1 MVLRYV
7 YGLKGES
14 MKTSTYFQ
22 TSRRSFALSALVLG
36 ASSLLG
42 CRDGSNPAA
51 PSTSAGESSSASL
64 SADSRVVAVTRSI
77 ADLWILS
84 GGALVGATDDAI
96 EYFGLGSETTSIGTI
111 SKPNLEAIVALDP
124 DLIVFSEELSIHEE
138 LAKQLETQ
146 NFEVMRVSV
155 ESFEDYT
162 SIMQELTGATGRDD
176 LYQQHVA
183 NVSAAVD
190 DVRQQAT
197 ASVAELAGKRSF
209 LALLVSATKNKVLK
223 DDYFACEIFRDMGLT
238 NVATDN
244 SPLDDLSLE
253 AIVAADPAYIFVIP
267 RGKEDEAQSSY
278 EEAFASQPV
287 WQSLPAVAEGR
298 LWQLPKDLFQYKPN
312 ARWAEAYEH
321 VLELIHG

>member
-1 MVLRYV
+1 
-7 YGLKGES
+7 
-14 MKTSTYFQ
+14 
-22 TSRRSFALSALVLG
+22 
-36 ASSLLG
+36 
-42 CRDGSNPAA
+42 
-51 PSTSAGESSSASL
+51 
-64 SADSRVVAVTRSI
+64 VVAVTRSI

-96 EYFGLGSETTSIGTI
+96 EYFGFGSETTSIGTI

-124 DLIVFSEELSIHEE
+124 DLIMLSEELSIHEE

-162 SIMQELTGATGRDD
+162 SIMQELTDATGRDD